1 MSEFPL
7 VTIVTETYRNF
18 DGLFE
23 NIHSVLMQDYPR
35 IEYIISDD
43 GSGNFPI
50 DEVKRYIEN
59 NKKKNIIDVIYI
71 IADRNR
77 GTVKSEGYAYKC
89 ASGEILMPLAGDDSF
104 AGDDVVSLVVKTFQ
118 RTGCNILS
126 TSRIVVDNDNNEL
139 YKLPLKKY
147 ITKIQKLDT
156 AQKQYYALLKG
167 MFYDMASGS
176 VLYMKKEFF
185 EKMGGYDERFI
196 LWEDAPFLLKIL
208 GKGEKIYTDY
218 DINSIRY
225 RTGGVST
232 GNCNPL
238 YLKDKNLFNETLV
251 YEHYSE
257 LPRNVKRFIDH
268 NRRSSLCKS
277 RSEKL
282 KVYINDFDVMIQ
294 KIVYKLSDYIAKN
307 VYKY

>member
-7 VTIVTETYRNF
+7 VSIVTETYKKF

-23 NIHSVLMQDYPR
+23 NIHSVLMQDYPC

-50 DEVKRYIEN
+50 DEVKNYIET

-71 IADRNR
+71 IAEHNR

-89 ASGEILMPLAGDDSF
+89 ASGEILMPLAGDDRLASE
-104 AGDDVVSLVVKTFQ
+104 DVISLVVKTFQ
-118 RTGCNILS
+118 TTGCNILS
-126 TSRIVVDNDNNEL
+126 TSRIVVDNNDNEL
-139 YKLPLKKY
+139 YKLPLKNN
-147 ITKIQKLDT
+147 IAKIQKLDT
-156 AQKQYYALLKG
+156 AKKQYYALLKG

-208 GKGEKIYTDY
+208 GKGEKICTDY
-218 DINSIRY
+218 DIYSIFY

-232 GNCNPL
+232 GNCNPF
-238 YLKDKNLFNETLV
+238 YLEDKRLFNETLV

-257 LPRNVKRFIDH
+257 LPRSVKRFIEH

-277 RSEKL
+277 KFEKL
-282 KVYINDFDVMIQ
+282 KVYIIDFDVMVQ
-294 KIVYKLSDYIAKN
+294 KMIYKLDDYIAKN
-307 VYKY
+307 VYKN